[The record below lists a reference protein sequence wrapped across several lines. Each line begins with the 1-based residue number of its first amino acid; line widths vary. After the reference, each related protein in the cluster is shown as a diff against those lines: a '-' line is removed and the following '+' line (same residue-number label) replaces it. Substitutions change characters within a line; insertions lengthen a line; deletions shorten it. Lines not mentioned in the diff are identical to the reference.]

1 MNKQERLQALMRQ
14 RGELPQEEEKREQPK
29 KSTRQLGKP
38 SNKQQRTSAGK
49 RGASSSGHAAAKR
62 PAAKPIKKQVKKT
75 RTGPAAKSVSKRGMS
90 LAAYK
95 ERQRRQQQKQALM
108 RLGLYAG
115 ALLVLVFIIV
125 FLVKSCKGP
134 DGLTEVGKTGEQQT
148 QLLEIQNPQ
157 EEQTKEE
164 VQEPEGSTA
173 DTINVNATPAPS
185 QSAMVDASA
194 IIIPNW
200 ITQDFIRVNEFSRP
214 QIPLNKVEHIA
225 IHWVANPESSAR
237 GNREYFD
244 GLGNPEDP
252 NNYGKTKASAH
263 FVVGLEGEIIQCMPL
278 SEMAYAVRD
287 KFNPKTIS
295 IEVCHWDW
303 EGKFSDV
310 TYNSVVKLS
319 AWLMQQFGLEGEG
332 AILRHHDCDG
342 KDCPKYYVEHPDEWK
357 KMQQDIL
364 NYKEWNP
371 NIS

>member
-1 MNKQERLQALMRQ
+1 MNKEERLQALMRQ
-14 RGELPQEEEKREQPK
+14 RGELPPEKEMHEQSG
-29 KSTRQLGKP
+29 KSGRQSGKP
-38 SNKQQRTSAGK
+38 SNRQRTAAGK
-49 RGASSSGHAAAKR
+49 RSTSSSGHTAARR
-62 PAAKPIKKQVKKT
+62 PSVKPVKKQVKKT
-75 RTGPAAKSVSKRGMS
+75 RTGPAAKSVSKQGVS
-90 LAAYK
+90 LSAYK
-95 ERQRRQQQKQALM
+95 QRQRIQQQKQAMM

-115 ALLVLVFIIV
+115 ALLILILVIA
-125 FLVKSCKGP
+125 FLAKSCKDPG
-134 DGLTEVGKTGEQQT
+134 DLTEIGTDGEPISQSTEFQEN
-148 QLLEIQNPQ
+148 QE
-157 EEQTKEE
+157 EEQTTEA
-164 VQEPEGSTA
+164 EPQSTA
-173 DTINVNATPAPS
+173 ATLSVNATPAPS
-185 QSAMVDASA
+185 QSTMVDASA

-225 IHWVANPESSAR
+225 IHWVANPESTAS

-244 GLGNPEDP
+244 NLGNPEDP
-252 NNYGKTKASAH
+252 AYGQRKASAH

-278 SEMAYAVRD
+278 NEMAYAVRD
-287 KFNPKTIS
+287 VFNPKTIS

-332 AILRHHDCDG
+332 AILRHHDCDQ

-364 NYKEWNP
+364 NYKAWNP
-371 NIS
+371 NIG